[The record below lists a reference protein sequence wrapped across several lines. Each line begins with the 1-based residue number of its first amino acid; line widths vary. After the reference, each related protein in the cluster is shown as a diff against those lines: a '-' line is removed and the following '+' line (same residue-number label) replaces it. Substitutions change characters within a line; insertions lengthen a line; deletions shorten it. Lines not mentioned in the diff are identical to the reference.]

1 MPSSENYEIEIFG
14 DGVTEHVVDK
24 LKQYDDRPNGVT
36 ATQLANGAVITE
48 KLDDSAVTAQKMA
61 QNAVTTPKIAG
72 GAVTDDKLDP
82 GGIISD
88 LATLRQDIQSLD
100 VTVDVDDF
108 RLEQDSSTGLVYV
121 VYRGERGSDGIPLAG
136 GGGGGGGGGG
146 NNAVLTVTNESGWLA
161 RTISTGATCNITIA
175 WSSVEEGLP
184 TGDGTMTVSVAGIP
198 KSTQTVSQGTVV
210 MNVGP
215 MLAAG
220 TSKVRVQISD
230 VYENTRTITFTIT
243 SVELSLLSS
252 FDTSSAFTA
261 GQPVEYTY
269 VPKGALEKTVHFVVD
284 GTELPTETVTVS
296 GRQQGKT
303 LPGMQHGSHTLLVYF
318 TATIDGQTVSSN
330 ELYYDLLVV
339 SPTSNVPIIASPFR
353 QTGAVQYE
361 MLSIP
366 FTAYTPNSLT
376 SAVQLLAN
384 GTVVSEITVG
394 RTEQTWSYRCTSI
407 GQLALQIKVGTITK
421 DFALTVAES
430 EIDVHAETQD
440 LALYLSSYGRS
451 NGEAT
456 PEVWEDEDNEIAATL
471 TGFDFVTNGWVR
483 DADGFTALRVNNG
496 ARVTIPYQPFARDFR
511 LTGKTLEVEFAVRD
525 VLDYDAVALDCM
537 SAGRGLSLT
546 AQFATLASEQTTIRT
561 QYKEDAHVRVSF
573 VAEKRAEDR
582 LLLIYIN
589 GVVSGAVQYPEND
602 DFSQLNPVDITIGD
616 DGITTDVYCI
626 RVYDN
631 DLTRHQMLDNW
642 IADTQDADL
651 MLERYRHNNVYDEYG
666 EVVIEKLPTDLPYFI
681 LEAAELPQYKGDKKT
696 ITGSYVDSETPARS
710 FTFDGCQINVQGTSS
725 APYYRKNYDMQFKNG
740 FLMRSGTKADNYA
753 LAANVIPFNRFVLKA
768 DVASSESANNVE
780 LVKLYNDLDP
790 YIRPERAANQ
800 NVRDGIYG
808 FPIVVFWHDT
818 ENDVTHFMGK
828 YNFNLPKRAPEPYGY
843 SGDMESWEFQNNT
856 SPLMLF
862 KADYFD
868 PTMRA
873 DPTTGESK
881 ETWRYDYEARFPSD
895 EWVDTDKLQELQT
908 FVYSTYRANA
918 TGDALASP
926 VTYGG
931 VTYSTDSADYRL
943 ARFRAEFG
951 NYAEVQSFLYYY
963 VFTELFLM
971 VDSRAK
977 NLFIGFSG
985 SQTTGL
991 QHIDRKAVAE
1001 PYDMDTAIGTNNE
1014 GSLVF
1019 GYSLEDTD
1027 TVAGANVFN
1036 GQESVLWCNLR
1047 DAFPGEIASTYQ
1059 TLRASGG
1066 LSYDMVEQRFE
1077 AHQDKWPEAIFN
1089 EDAWVKYLEPLIDPQ
1104 GGKEPSASYLPMLQG
1119 SKEEQRKWW
1128 LYNRFRYMDSK
1139 WLAGNATAN
1148 RIQLRGYAKAD
1159 ITVTPYADIYAV
1171 VQFGSYYVSERGTHG
1186 VPVAIESPNI
1196 EYNDTEIYIHS
1207 AQEIMDVGD
1216 LSGLKVGFND
1226 FSQANKLTRI
1236 VVGSAAQGY
1245 TNDNLT
1251 NLTVGTNRLL
1261 STVDV
1266 RNCVNLA
1273 GSVDLSGAA
1282 NIEHAYFAGTK
1293 VTSVTLPAGGILK
1306 TLQLPATVTN
1316 LTVIRQPNIT
1326 SFSFGGTDYSSI
1338 STLRVEN
1345 SGSSIPVLD
1354 ILDDMVANSRV
1365 RIIGFTTTASSTSE
1379 VEDFFDYLDTMRGL
1393 DEAGIET
1400 AKPVVSGT
1408 ITGLGTITGAWLAEM
1423 NERYP
1428 DVTIRYE
1435 HISSTLSYYSW
1446 DGGTLLH
1453 TETVTDGGNGTWDG
1467 TPTRTST
1474 AQYSYTFAGWSRYTD
1489 QSTADPTATQ
1499 SVGADRSVY
1508 AAYTATTRTYTV
1520 TWKNA
1525 DNTTL
1530 ETDQNVPYG
1539 TTPTYNGATPTYQ
1552 GETSTGWNPAVAV
1565 VTGDQTYTA
1574 VYIPTYQVQFYNGS
1588 TLLQTSRVQEGGTAV
1603 YSGSTPTHSE
1613 SYMQFTGWDKALTNI
1628 RADTDFYAQY
1638 RDTRSAVIQY
1648 VEGALENYF
1657 SDTATTVAAYAFRGH
1672 ANASTTNTPYTAT
1685 TTATSIGMYAF
1696 ASNIKLTTVDLTNT
1710 GAINIA
1716 NNAFNG
1722 CKKLSNLVIRSASI
1736 AGISS
1741 SNVFNGTAIA
1751 RGDGAIFVPDLL
1763 VDSYKTATFWR
1774 DYVIL
1779 PLSEYPTTDYSS
1791 IRDSWSDI
1799 IAATNNGTA
1808 NKYSV
1813 GDTKL
1818 LDVGTE
1824 GKVYAQVAKV
1834 DNTGLTFVTKSTL
1847 ATKHR
1852 MNPANS
1858 SGAQGTGANGGW
1870 EYSEMR
1876 AYLSNTVFALF
1887 PAELQTA
1894 ITTETKYSDN
1904 TVPGETSVTHNG
1916 CVTQDKLWLL
1926 SAQEV
1931 FGGTSYETQGE
1942 HYSALFP
1949 NTNSRIKY
1957 DQSSLTSS
1965 WWLRSAYSN
1974 NYFCRVHT
1982 NGTVSNNDASSATGV
1997 VLGFTIGHHPT
2008 EQEKW
2013 EALKNSITNGT
2024 LKQKYAIGDTIPLTI
2039 GTEGK
2044 VEMQIAAFDEDTS
2057 HVTFISKGLL
2067 ATNHRMNPANDGTQG
2082 TGGNGGWEH
2091 SEMRT
2096 YLNDTILPLVPSFVS
2111 GSIVPITK
2119 YSDGYANSAIV
2130 HDETTTD
2137 KLWIP
2142 SAREVFGGT
2151 SYEQTGPVYGDLF
2164 TSQSSLIK
2172 YDQSGSPSYWWIR
2185 SAYSA
2190 TSFRL
2195 VGNNGSTANNAAS
2208 GVYGVVLCFCL

>member
-1 MPSSENYEIEIFG
+1 MPNNETYDVELYGNGI
-14 DGVTEHVVDK
+14 TEHLVGK
-24 LKQYDDRPNGVT
+24 LKEYDDRPNGVT
-36 ATQLANGAVITE
+36 STQIANGAVITE
-48 KLDDSAVTAQKMA
+48 KLSDTSVTAQKLA
-61 QNAVTTPKIAG
+61 QNAVTTQKIAG

-82 GGIISD
+82 SGLISD
-88 LATLRQDIQSLD
+88 VATLRQDMQSLD

-121 VYRGERGSDGIPLAG
+121 VYRGERGSDGIPLASG
-136 GGGGGGGGGG
+136 GGGGGTSG

-161 RTISTGATCNITIA
+161 RTISTGAACNITID
-175 WSSVEEGLP
+175 WSSTEEGLP
-184 TGDGTMTVSVAGIP
+184 TGDGTVVISVGGIP
-198 KSTQTVSQGTVV
+198 KSTYTISQGTIV

-215 MLAAG
+215 MLSAG
-220 TSKVRVQISD
+220 TNKVRVQVSD

-261 GQPVEYTY
+261 NQTIDYTY
-269 VPKGALEKTVHFVVD
+269 IPKGALEKTVHFIVD
-284 GTELPTETVTVS
+284 GTEIATETVTVS

-303 LPGMQHGSHTLLVYF
+303 LPGMAHGSHSLLVYF
-318 TATIDGQTVSSN
+318 TAEIDGQTVRSN
-330 ELYYDLLVV
+330 ELYYDLVVV
-339 SPTSNVPIIASPFR
+339 SASSNIPVIASPFR
-353 QTGAVQYE
+353 QASAVQYE

-366 FTAYTPNSLT
+366 FTVYTPNSIT
-376 SAVQLLAN
+376 SQVQLVAN
-384 GTVVSEITVG
+384 GTVVSEIAVG
-394 RTEQTWSYRCTSI
+394 RTEQIWSYRCTAM
-407 GQLALQIKVGTITK
+407 GQLSLQIKSGAITK
-421 DFALTVAES
+421 SFALTVEES

-440 LALYLSSYGRS
+440 LALYLSAYGRS

-456 PEVWEDEDNEIAATL
+456 PEVWEDEGNEISATL

-483 DADGFTALRVNNG
+483 DPDGFTALRVNNG
-496 ARVTIPYQPFARDFR
+496 ASVAIPYQPFARDFR

-546 AQFATLASEQTTIRT
+546 AQFATLSSEQTTIRT

-573 VAEKRAEDR
+573 VAEKRAENR

-589 GVVSGAVQYPEND
+589 GVVSGVVQYPEND

-651 MLERYRHNNVYDEYG
+651 MLARYRHNNIYDEYG

-696 ITGSYVDSETPARS
+696 ITGSYVDPETPARS

-753 LAANVIPFNRFVLKA
+753 LAASVIPFNRFVLKA

-790 YIRPERAANQ
+790 YIQPERAANSK
-800 NVRDGIYG
+800 VRDGIYG
-808 FPIVVFWHDT
+808 FPIVVFWRDT

-862 KADYFD
+862 KTDYFD

-918 TGDALASP
+918 TGDTLASP

-931 VTYSTDSADYRL
+931 VTYTTDSTDYRL
-943 ARFRAEFG
+943 AKFRAEFG
-951 NYAEVQSFLYYY
+951 NYAEIQSFLYYY

-985 SQTTGL
+985 SDTTGL

-1077 AHQDKWPEAIFN
+1077 SHQDKWPEAIFN

-1139 WLAGNATAN
+1139 WLAGSATSN

-1159 ITVTPYADIYAV
+1159 VTITPYADIYAV

-1186 VPVAIESPNI
+1186 VPVSITSPNI

-1261 STVDV
+1261 SVVDV

-1282 NIEHAYFAGTK
+1282 NIEHVYFAGTK
-1293 VTSVTLPAGGILK
+1293 ASSVTLPAGGILK

-1316 LTVIRQPNIT
+1316 LTVVNQPNIT
-1326 SFSFGGTDYSSI
+1326 TFDFGGTDYSSI

-1345 SGSSIPVLD
+1345 SGSNIPVID
-1354 ILDDMVANSRV
+1354 ILNDMVPNSRV
-1365 RIIGFTTTASSTSE
+1365 RIIGFTTTASTTDD

-1393 DEAGIET
+1393 NEAGIET
-1400 AKPVVSGT
+1400 SNPVVSGT

-1423 NERYP
+1423 NSRYP
-1428 DVTIRYE
+1428 DVTIQYE

-1446 DGGTLLH
+1446 DGQTLIT
-1453 TETVTDGGNGTWDG
+1453 TETIADGGNGTYAG
-1467 TPTRTST
+1467 TPSRTST
-1474 AQYSYTFAGWSRYTD
+1474 AQYSYDFIGWSLYQD
-1489 QSTADPTATQ
+1489 QSVADPTATQ
-1499 SVGADRSVY
+1499 NVGADRSVY
-1508 AAYTATTRTYTV
+1508 AAYSHTTRTYTI

-1525 DNTTL
+1525 NGTVL

-1539 TTPTYNGATPTYQ
+1539 STPTYNGATPTQ
-1552 GETSTGWNPAVAV
+1552 DGQSSTGWNPSVSTV
-1565 VTGDQTYTA
+1565 VGDQIYTA
-1574 VYIPTYQVQFYNGS
+1574 VYIPVYQVRFYSGS
-1588 TLLQTSRVQEGGTAV
+1588 SSSSSGTLLQTISVQEGSTAV
-1603 YSGSTPTHSE
+1603 YSGSTPTSSQAGFE
-1613 SYMQFTGWDKALTNI
+1613 FTGWDKPLTNI
-1628 RADTDFYAQY
+1628 RAATDFYAQY
-1638 RDTRSAVIQY
+1638 RDTRSVVIQY
-1648 VEGALENYF
+1648 VEGTMTDYV
-1657 SDTATTVAAYAFRGH
+1657 SDTATTIAAKAFNSH
-1672 ANASTTNTPYTAT
+1672 TTLETVETS
-1685 TTATSIGMYAF
+1685 ATSIGERAF
-1696 ASNIKLTTVDLTNT
+1696 GGCTNLKTADFTNT
-1710 GAINIA
+1710 SAVTFGSSAFDVSTKLA
-1716 NNAFNG
+1716 NLIVRSAT
-1722 CKKLSNLVIRSASI
+1722 KSALSNTTLDT
-1736 AGISS
+1736 
-1741 SNVFNGTAIA
+1741 TAIA
-1751 RGDGAIFVPDLL
+1751 KGNGAVFVPDIL
-1763 VDSYKTATFWR
+1763 VDTYKADSVWGK
-1774 DYVIL
+1774 YLIL

-1818 LDVGTE
+1818 LDVGSE

-1834 DNTGLTFVTKSTL
+1834 DSTGLTFVTRNMLKTD
-1847 ATKHR
+1847 KR
-1852 MNPANS
+1852 MNPSNS
-1858 SGAQGTGANGGW
+1858 SGA
-1870 EYSEMR
+1870 
-1876 AYLSNTVFALF
+1876 
-1887 PAELQTA
+1887 
-1894 ITTETKYSDN
+1894 
-1904 TVPGETSVTHNG
+1904 
-1916 CVTQDKLWLL
+1916 
-1926 SAQEV
+1926 
-1931 FGGTSYETQGE
+1931 
-1942 HYSALFP
+1942 
-1949 NTNSRIKY
+1949 
-1957 DQSSLTSS
+1957 
-1965 WWLRSAYSN
+1965 
-1974 NYFCRVHT
+1974 
-1982 NGTVSNNDASSATGV
+1982 
-1997 VLGFTIGHHPT
+1997 
-2008 EQEKW
+2008 
-2013 EALKNSITNGT
+2013 
-2024 LKQKYAIGDTIPLTI
+2024 
-2039 GTEGK
+2039 
-2044 VEMQIAAFDEDTS
+2044 
-2057 HVTFISKGLL
+2057 
-2067 ATNHRMNPANDGTQG
+2067 QG

-2091 SEMRT
+2091 SEMRV
-2096 YLNDTILPLVPSFVS
+2096 YLNDTVFALFPAELQAAIRTE
-2111 GSIVPITK
+2111 TK
-2119 YSDGYANSAIV
+2119 YSSNYNDSLIVDGCV
-2130 HDETTTD
+2130 TQD
-2137 KLWIP
+2137 KLWLL
-2142 SAREVFGGT
+2142 SHQEVFGET
-2151 SYEQTGPVYGDLF
+2151 TYERQGEHYGDLF
-2164 TSQSSLIK
+2164 SDKSSRVK
-2172 YDQSGSPSYWWIR
+2172 YDQSDTVRVWWLR
-2185 SAYSA
+2185 SAYSTA
-2190 TSFRL
+2190 AFRT
-2195 VGNNGSTANNAAS
+2195 VNAS
-2208 GVYGVVLCFCL
+2208 GSASNGNAPNSYGVAFGFCL